1 MGIIEVSAITFA
13 LAMIFLVATI
23 WLDKTSST
31 EPITIITAVFSIIS
45 FLFFMITLIMMLPT
59 EVRL

>member
-13 LAMIFLVATI
+13 LAMVFLVATI

>member
-1 MGIIEVSAITFA
+1 MRIIEVNAITFA